1 MRARKLLFIMCAI
14 LLLPA
19 MSALAQMDTSRI
31 AGRVDRL
38 RTALGLSDAQA
49 AKVKTLLMNSWA
61 EGQKMRDKAGEDRE
75 AMREAGRKR
84 TQETDKKIEALLTP
98 EQKTKYQESKKN
110 RRGPGMGGPER
121 EGPR

>member
-1 MRARKLLFIMCAI
+1 MRTGKLWFIVCVT
-14 LLLPA
+14 LLL
-19 MSALAQMDTSRI
+19 SAASVLAQMDTSRI

-38 RTALGLSDAQA
+38 KTALGLSDAQA
-49 AKVKTLLMNSWA
+49 AKVKTIYMDSWA

-84 TQETDKKIEALLTP
+84 TQETDEKIEALLTP
-98 EQKTKYQESKKN
+98 EQKPKFEEFKKN
-110 RRGPGMGGPER
+110 RRGPGMGAPQR